1 MGGGDA
7 EGAAFDV
14 GKGVEA
20 FDGLVD
26 SFGASGATGGDDDE
40 GCAGE
45 EDGGGGVEAYAAGA
59 SGVLVEDTE
68 WQERR
73 VPPVTRAIL
82 LSRLKREAMGG
93 RSDMLSYEQSGIAL
107 AGKAKGDKSSTCVR
121 CKAKKYGSR

>member
-14 GKGVEA
+14 GERVEP

-26 SFGASGATGGDDDE
+26 SFGASGTTGGYDNE

-59 SGVLVEDTE
+59 CKILEKGRE
-68 WQERR
+68 WEERQ

-93 RSDMLSYEQSGIAL
+93 SSDMLSCEQCEV
-107 AGKAKGDKSSTCVR
+107 SS
-121 CKAKKYGSR
+121 